1 MEKMRQNIIAL
12 KAKKMA
18 ESSSNKDKDPSNDK
32 ILPIVILVVSFL
44 ALTSLI
50 LIIVRKRRQRR
61 F

>member
-1 MEKMRQNIIAL
+1 
-12 KAKKMA
+12 MA